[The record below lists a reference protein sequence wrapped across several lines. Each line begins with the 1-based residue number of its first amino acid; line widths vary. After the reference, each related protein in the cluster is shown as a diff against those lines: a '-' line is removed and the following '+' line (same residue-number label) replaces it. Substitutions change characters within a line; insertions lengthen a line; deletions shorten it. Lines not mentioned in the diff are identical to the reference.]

1 MPLFQLHFKQTNPN
15 WRTVE
20 NENREIIRKGIFS
33 IGSVWRCLF
42 EIVIHPP
49 PIPFEFYS
57 QDFHFPLFNWIEI
70 DSWFSQDEN
79 YENIVYNSY
88 YQVEIDKKT
97 FSFFYEKDI
106 ITFSGCPFTW
116 HFWRSSSTHLA
127 MSGSKW
133 RVDLWSCLGRWPTK
147 QENYG

>member
-1 MPLFQLHFKQTNPN
+1 MTLFSFFFFNPQRLFRAEKVTQWSFHLCLVRINNNIYATIPAPSFKQTNPN
-15 WRTVE
+15 WRKIE

-88 YQVEIDKKT
+88 YQVLTKKL
-97 FSFFYEKDI
+97 FLLFFLRKYRM
-106 ITFSGCPFTW
+106 TS
-116 HFWRSSSTHLA
+116 
-127 MSGSKW
+127 
-133 RVDLWSCLGRWPTK
+133 
-147 QENYG
+147 

>member
-15 WRTVE
+15 WRKVE
-20 NENREIIRKGIFS
+20 NENREIIPKGILS

-88 YQVEIDKKT
+88 YQVKIDNNKT
-97 FSFFYEKDI
+97 FSFFTKRTLLLSVGAPLPHIFGVLLLHASLCLAQNGGWTYE
-106 ITFSGCPFTW
+106 
-116 HFWRSSSTHLA
+116 A
-127 MSGSKW
+127 
-133 RVDLWSCLGRWPTK
+133 V
-147 QENYG
+147 

>member
-1 MPLFQLHFKQTNPN
+1 MS
-15 WRTVE
+15 TVVRE
-20 NENREIIRKGIFS
+20 SSSLNRFS
-33 IGSVWRCLF
+33 LEMSV

-88 YQVEIDKKT
+88 YQVKIYNNKT
-97 FSFFYEKDI
+97 FSFFTKRTLLLSVGAPLPHIFGVLLLHASLCLAQNGGWTYE
-106 ITFSGCPFTW
+106 
-116 HFWRSSSTHLA
+116 A
-127 MSGSKW
+127 
-133 RVDLWSCLGRWPTK
+133 V
-147 QENYG
+147 